1 MKKGWEII
9 GKIVA
14 ILILVSFILCGVG
27 LICVGV
33 KADRKEQ
40 TTVEQ
45 TIEDRLIDAT
55 IVGIG
60 SEHTTTLKS
69 QILCQDRKGKY
80 WTAEIS
86 GTPSKGQ
93 NVVLEIENEKVK
105 TVWLKQVGSNPHLFL
120 RGGARPQLRK
130 NF

>member
-1 MKKGWEII
+1 MKKVWETV
-9 GKIVA
+9 GKVVA
-14 ILILVSFILCGVG
+14 ILLCVGFILCGVG
-27 LICVGV
+27 IIFIGV
-33 KADRKEQ
+33 EADKKEQ

-55 IVGIG
+55 IVGVG
-60 SEHTTTLKS
+60 SEYTATLKS
-69 QILCQDRKGKY
+69 RILCQDRKGKY

-105 TVWLKQVGSNPHLFL
+105 TVWIKQV
-120 RGGARPQLRK
+120 K
-130 NF
+130 NNVVM